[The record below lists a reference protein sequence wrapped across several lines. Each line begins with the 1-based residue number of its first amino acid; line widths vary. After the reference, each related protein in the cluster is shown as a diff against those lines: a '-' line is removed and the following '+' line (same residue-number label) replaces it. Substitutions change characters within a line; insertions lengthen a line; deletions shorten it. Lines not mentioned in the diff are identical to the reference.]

1 MIIKGEKLTES
12 DLKQLDDKIKS
23 IISKQRETDD
33 LKRNLSKEPGE
44 RANTTNNL
52 VLPEIEKLKQ
62 DNVSVRSHHSKMS
75 GVSNISKLD
84 NKKKAENQFIAGDME
99 ERMSC
104 YSGTRGEM
112 TRMDF
117 NKEGDEWNAIA
128 QFNQK
133 QFAKE
138 KVLNKY
144 KDKEI
149 KKRTRE
155 ELDTQVKEKLRKFNN
170 ESHKNQEYDHI
181 LLQHVDFLSKAEKEK
196 LNEFKKKIMNEKE
209 NRDIQ
214 LKEEKIRK
222 RDEKKKERQF
232 DKELIS
238 RLVEEMEKEKRVNE
252 MKKIADKEQLK
263 KVLQENDLHKIKM
276 KELAEKERLQDIKA
290 TEEYARILD
299 KQEKDRENF
308 FKNKEKKAM
317 EFMSKMAQTV
327 IKDMDDK
334 MKREEEAIRR
344 YQIEKEN
351 FEKED
356 ETRRKRAIHDNKKDI
371 KKFLDMQVEEKRRNL
386 EFEKTLNFEQS
397 KIWKIDGEKQKMQ
410 EDETNEK
417 IKVMNKSNKDF
428 LMRQIQDRKIKKNEK
443 MSDSE
448 YKLNREVLE
457 KIKVE
462 E

>member
-1 MIIKGEKLTES
+1 
-12 DLKQLDDKIKS
+12 
-23 IISKQRETDD
+23 
-33 LKRNLSKEPGE
+33 
-44 RANTTNNL
+44 
-52 VLPEIEKLKQ
+52 
-62 DNVSVRSHHSKMS
+62 
-75 GVSNISKLD
+75 
-84 NKKKAENQFIAGDME
+84 
-99 ERMSC
+99 
-104 YSGTRGEM
+104 
-112 TRMDF
+112 
-117 NKEGDEWNAIA
+117 
-128 QFNQK
+128 
-133 QFAKE
+133 
-138 KVLNKY
+138 
-144 KDKEI
+144 
-149 KKRTRE
+149 
-155 ELDTQVKEKLRKFNN
+155 
-170 ESHKNQEYDHI
+170 
-181 LLQHVDFLSKAEKEK
+181 
-196 LNEFKKKIMNEKE
+196 MNEKE